1 MLRFAVVAF
10 LDEVALEA
18 EFEPD
23 ALPLHV
29 SLFGA
34 ASSEADPDQIVAAV
48 EAAYASYG
56 PFEATGGDDEVIGAD
71 QIEVTLLDDAEELI
85 EAHLTLVL
93 LLRELGVRVDDP
105 SIVAGA
111 YQPHAPVGAEERL
124 DRGERLELRAIAVL
138 DLAPDGDD
146 GRVVVLDQ
154 FPLI

>member
-18 EFEPD
+18 EFASD

-34 ASSEADPDQIVAAV
+34 ASSEADPEQIVAAV

-56 PFEATGGDDEVIGAD
+56 PFEVTGGDDEVIGAE
-71 QIEVTLLDDAEELI
+71 QNEVTLLDDADELL

-105 SIVAGA
+105 STVAGA
-111 YQPHAPVGAEERL
+111 YQPHVPVTDEERI
-124 DRGERLELRAIAVL
+124 DRGERLELRAIAVI

-146 GRVVVLDQ
+146 SRVSVLDQ

>member
-34 ASSEADPDQIVAAV
+34 VSSEADPDQIVAAV

-56 PFEATGGDDEVIGAD
+56 PFEATGGDDEVIGAE
-71 QIEVTLLDDAEELI
+71 QIEVTLLEDAEELI

-105 SIVAGA
+105 ST
-111 YQPHAPVGAEERL
+111 APVGAEERL

>member
-10 LDEVALEA
+10 LDEVALDA
-18 EFEPD
+18 EFTPD

-29 SLFGA
+29 RLFGA
-34 ASSEADPDQIVAAV
+34 AASEADPDQIVSAI
-48 EAAYASYG
+48 ESAYASYG
-56 PFEATGGDDEVIGAD
+56 PFTAIGGDDDEVGAD
-71 QIEVTLLDDAEELI
+71 GTEATLLEGADDLI

-105 SIVAGA
+105 SIVAGR
-111 YQPHAPVGAEERL
+111 YRPHVPTSGDERI

-146 GRVVVLDQ
+146 DRVLVLDQ

>member
-1 MLRFAVVAF
+1 MLRFAAVAF
-10 LDEVALEA
+10 LDEVALDA
-18 EFEPD
+18 EFAPD
-23 ALPLHV
+23 AVPLHV

-34 ASSEADPDQIVAAV
+34 ASTEADPDQIISAV

-56 PFEATGGDDEVIGAD
+56 PFTARGGDDEVIGAE
-71 QIEVTLLDDAEELI
+71 QYEVTLLENADELT

-105 SIVAGA
+105 STVAGA
-111 YQPHAPVGAEERL
+111 YRPHAPVTAEERI

-138 DLAPDGDD
+138 DLAPEGDD
-146 GRVVVLDQ
+146 SRVTVLDQ

>member
-10 LDEVALEA
+10 LDEVALDA
-18 EFEPD
+18 ELSPD

-29 SLFGA
+29 GLFGA
-34 ASSEADPDQIVAAV
+34 ASSEADPDQIIAAV

-56 PFEATGGDDEVIGAD
+56 PFQARGGDDEAIGA
-71 QIEVTLLDDAEELI
+71 QQAEVTLLDEADELV
-85 EAHLTLVL
+85 EAHLTLVT

-105 SIVAGA
+105 SVVAGR
-111 YQPHAPVGAEERL
+111 YRPHVPISDDERI

-138 DLAPDGDD
+138 DLAPDGDGD
-146 GRVVVLDQ
+146 RVMVLDQ

>member
-10 LDEVALEA
+10 LDEVALDA
-18 EFEPD
+18 EFSPD

-34 ASSEADPDQIVAAV
+34 ASSEADADQIVSAV

-56 PFEATGGDDEVIGAD
+56 PFEARGGDDDALGDSEIDATVLEDAD
-71 QIEVTLLDDAEELI
+71 ELI

-105 SIVAGA
+105 SVVAGR
-111 YQPHAPVGAEERL
+111 YRPHVPLGADERI
-124 DRGERLELRAIAVL
+124 DRGERIELRAIAVL
-138 DLAPDGDD
+138 DLAPEGDAD
-146 GRVVVLDQ
+146 RVLVLDQ

>member
-10 LDEVALEA
+10 LDEVALDA

-48 EAAYASYG
+48 EAAYGSYG
-56 PFEATGGDDEVIGAD
+56 PLEARGGDDEVIGAD
-71 QIEVTLLDDAEELI
+71 GMEVTLLEGADELV

-105 SIVAGA
+105 STVAGR
-111 YQPHAPVGAEERL
+111 YQPHVPIGGEERI

-146 GRVVVLDQ
+146 DRVTLLDQ